1 MPAAR
6 VPARDAFVSVD
17 EAAEML
23 WLTPQTIRNWIKAG
37 RLAATRYGRN
47 YRVLREDV
55 EAIREGNSPRDM
67 ASAEGASSAT
77 HGDVWSPETLEP
89 PRRRDEHGAESPR
102 SGSVWD
108 DAGVPVLLRRRKR
121 PSF

>member
-1 MPAAR
+1 
-6 VPARDAFVSVD
+6 
-17 EAAEML
+17 ML

-55 EAIREGNSPRDM
+55 EAIREGHSPGDM
-67 ASAEGASSAT
+67 APAEGASSAT
-77 HGDVWSPETLEP
+77 HGDVWSPETLEL
-89 PRRRDEHGAESPR
+89 PRRRDGHGAESPR
-102 SGSVWD
+102 SGSIWD
-108 DAGVPVLLRRRKR
+108 DAGGPVLLRRRKG